1 MKMKAQLIEGPA
13 GSGKTY
19 LIARKAIEVGPEE
32 CLIIA
37 PDRVTASELKGIL
50 SGFSVLT
57 VRELCLEILKTSSRL
72 RPISSQ
78 EALGYLSSL
87 LSSETFRLKSSYDKV
102 RLKPTFAREVLELIE
117 LLELNEIEVRDLLE
131 ISSRSEKVEDLV
143 SITEA
148 FRDLLEVEGKLLEA
162 DLPRRALS
170 CFDDHIPIPPQILVD
185 KLERLSPAVYSL
197 IRRIS
202 ADRRMTATVDNLM
215 DESHLSGRF
224 IDEFQPELVRL
235 TDRHRLPQP
244 ISSLLERLML
254 GGMLEGEG
262 AITLMWEK
270 TVFDEVEAVA
280 VKILSLMDEGVPP
293 REMTII
299 VRDTDSMW
307 PIIADILESYRIPC
321 FRADLGEGKGVSVMP
336 AEKATGEFEMVFVM
350 ELASER
356 FPRRYPSRQILH
368 GEDMEAVRAMLRP
381 YGIPGAMSPADWHR
395 HEKSLLCSAIS
406 RCKGRLFLS
415 FAEDYVANLDC
426 KPSPFLVEI
435 MGDKEIDAG
444 GCCSSGIKLERYRV
458 SSDEGL
464 RSTVRLCFSLNRSIF
479 TSEGLSSLPEP
490 LPETEIEGVGERRFS
505 HTSIRSYLLCPRRFF
520 FEELLHLPSEK
531 PSRVKFG
538 RIIHDKLRDL
548 HVKFPEMDR
557 VDPETLL
564 KYVLDGLD
572 EEFDPSQFE
581 SALER
586 VGYIRL
592 AEVILRRYAE
602 WICENWDKGRKTV
615 SCERKFSWEL
625 EGFKLSGKVDR
636 IDLLEDGSYEIIDY
650 KISASSPSPGGIKR
664 RFINL
669 KDDPNYRAEDYQLPI
684 YYFGVTESLGLKVST
699 LALFYVLNLIAS
711 SKPEGRIE
719 IGEEEEEELSGVKRE
734 IANTLREISSGIYP
748 PDPRD
753 DFTCTRCPFSF
764 ICSRT

>member
-1 MKMKAQLIEGPA
+1 
-13 GSGKTY
+13 
-19 LIARKAIEVGPEE
+19 
-32 CLIIA
+32 
-37 PDRVTASELKGIL
+37 
-50 SGFSVLT
+50 
-57 VRELCLEILKTSSRL
+57 
-72 RPISSQ
+72 
-78 EALGYLSSL
+78 
-87 LSSETFRLKSSYDKV
+87 
-102 RLKPTFAREVLELIE
+102 
-117 LLELNEIEVRDLLE
+117 
-131 ISSRSEKVEDLV
+131 
-143 SITEA
+143 
-148 FRDLLEVEGKLLEA
+148 
-162 DLPRRALS
+162 
-170 CFDDHIPIPPQILVD
+170 
-185 KLERLSPAVYSL
+185 
-197 IRRIS
+197 
-202 ADRRMTATVDNLM
+202 M
-215 DESHLSGRF
+215 DESRLSKRF
-224 IDEFQPELVRL
+224 IGEFQPELVRL
-235 TDRHRLPQP
+235 TDQHRLPQP

-254 GGMLEGEG
+254 SGMLEGEG

-280 VKILSLMDEGVPP
+280 VKILSSMDEGVPP

-321 FRADLGEGKGVSVMP
+321 FRADLGEGEGVSVMP
-336 AEKATGEFEMVFVM
+336 AEAATGEFEMVFVM

-381 YGIPGAMSPADWHR
+381 YGIPGAMSPADWYR

-435 MGDKEIDAG
+435 MGDEEIDTER
-444 GCCSSGIKLERYRV
+444 CSSLGIRLERYRV

-464 RSTVRLCFSLNRSIF
+464 RSTVRLCFSLNKSIF
-479 TSEGLSSLPEP
+479 SSEGLSSLPEP
-490 LPETEIEGVGERRFS
+490 LPETEIEGVGEKRFS

-548 HVKFPEMDR
+548 HVTFPEMDR

-564 KYVLDGLD
+564 RYALDGL
-572 EEFDPSQFE
+572 EEKFDPSQFE

-586 VGYIRL
+586 LGYIRL
-592 AEVILRRYAE
+592 AEMILRGYVE
-602 WICENWDKGRKTV
+602 WICENWSEGRRTLF
-615 SCERKFSWEL
+615 CEREFSLEL
-625 EGFKLSGKVDR
+625 DGFRLSGKVDR
-636 IDLLEDGSYEIIDY
+636 IDMLADGGHEIIDY
-650 KISASSPSPGGIKR
+650 KVSTSSLSLREVKR

-684 YYFGVTESLGLKVST
+684 YYFGVTESLGLKVS
-699 LALFYVLNLIAS
+699 ALTFFYVQNLIEPS
-711 SKPEGRIE
+711 DPERRLE
-719 IGEEEEEELSGVKRE
+719 IGEEEREELSSVRE
-734 IANTLREISSGIYP
+734 EIGNTLREISSGIYP